1 MKISEAIE
9 ELEVATRAAGY
20 SEQTALFYRRK
31 LKPLVE
37 YLEDMPVEQVTI
49 SDLRRFVAHLRA
61 RETRWDDH
69 PHKQQKAGGLSEA
82 TLAGIVRAVRRL
94 FAFLTEEK
102 ILPENPAARLKQ
114 PKLRRG
120 EPKAASMDD
129 LLKLLDA
136 SAGDDAVSL
145 RNRAMLLVLADTACR
160 VGGLV
165 GMRLSDLDL
174 AAGKVYLHEKGN
186 KGRYAFVTPMTIEA
200 LQTWLAARP
209 AGASPYLW
217 SSLGSGGGEHL
228 STQGV
233 REVFRRMKARV
244 GVSGPINPHAWRHAF
259 AREYLKNGGDLASL
273 ADYMGHADVS
283 VTHASYAIFRTEEL
297 KTKHTQ
303 HSPLAHLQGAGR
315 QSLLH

>member
-9 ELEVATRAAGY
+9 ELVVATRAAGY
-20 SEQTALFYRRK
+20 SEQTADFYVRK
-31 LKPLVE
+31 LKPLVA
-37 YLEDMPVEQVTI
+37 YLEDMPVEQVTT

-69 PHKQQKAGGLSEA
+69 PNKRQRAGGLSEA

-94 FAFLTEEK
+94 FAFLLEEK
-102 ILPENPAARLKQ
+102 VIADNPAARLKQ
-114 PKLRRG
+114 PKPRRG
-120 EPKAASMDD
+120 EPKAASMED

-136 SAGDDAVSL
+136 SEGDDPVSV

-165 GMRLSDLDL
+165 GMRLADLNLD
-174 AAGKVYLHEKGN
+174 AGQVYLHEKGN
-186 KGRYAFVTPMTIEA
+186 KGRYAFVTPMTVEA
-200 LQTWLAARP
+200 LQTWLALRP
-209 AGASPYLW
+209 PGSSPYLW

-233 REVFRRMKARV
+233 REVFRRMKAKV
-244 GVSGPINPHAWRHAF
+244 GVTGPINPHAWRHAF

-273 ADYMGHADVS
+273 ADYMGHADVT

-297 KTKHTQ
+297 KTKHAR
-303 HSPLAHLQGAGR
+303 HSPLAHLR
-315 QSLLH
+315 ETRH